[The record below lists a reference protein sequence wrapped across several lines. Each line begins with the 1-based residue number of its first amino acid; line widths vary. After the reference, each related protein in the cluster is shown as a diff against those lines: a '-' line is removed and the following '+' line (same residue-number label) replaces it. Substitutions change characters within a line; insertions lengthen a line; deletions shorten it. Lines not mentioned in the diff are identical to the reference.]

1 MPRKKKTE
9 QEKKYDLTININE
22 NLLNKVDELIEKN
35 VLKFEK
41 FIGLTNVPGPN
52 WVMHNNVN
60 EGVIC
65 SKI

>member
-35 VLKFEK
+35 GEIRSRLIERLLAEYIEENKNK
-41 FIGLTNVPGPN
+41 L
-52 WVMHNNVN
+52 
-60 EGVIC
+60 
-65 SKI
+65 